1 MSKMESK
8 RRENNWQAGQ
18 SGNAAGRPVES
29 PEQKEA
35 KKKLSKLRATEKK
48 LLNLN
53 PKALRVIS
61 ASLDGESL
69 DGKEID
75 KEQVAT
81 AKWIVNTTITVSK
94 AAMSEEIAILGVKD
108 VSAQNELE
116 ERQAEDGIE
125 DSTPRFSMTMLA
137 EAETVS
143 LQ

>member
-8 RRENNWQAGQ
+8 RRDNNWQSGQ
-18 SGNAAGRPVES
+18 SGNLAGRPVSS
-29 PEQKEA
+29 PEEKEA

-61 ASLDGESL
+61 ASLDG
-69 DGKEID
+69 KEVD

-116 ERQAEDGIE
+116 ERQAEE
-125 DSTPRFSMTMLA
+125 DETPRVSMTMLA

>member
-8 RRENNWQAGQ
+8 RRDNNWQSGQ
-18 SGNAAGRPVES
+18 SGNLAGRPVSS
-29 PEQKEA
+29 PEEKEA

-61 ASLDGESL
+61 ASLDG
-69 DGKEID
+69 KEVD

-116 ERQAEDGIE
+116 ERQAEE
-125 DSTPRFSMTMLA
+125 DETPRFSMTMLA

>member
-1 MSKMESK
+1 MPKMESK
-8 RRENNWQAGQ
+8 RRDNNWQAGS
-18 SGNAAGRPVES
+18 SGNLLGRTPET

-53 PKALRVIS
+53 PKALRVIG
-61 ASLDGESL
+61 ASLDGE
-69 DGKEID
+69 EVD

-81 AKWIVNTTITVSK
+81 AKWVVTTTIAVSK

-116 ERQAEDGIE
+116 ERQAEE
-125 DSTPRFSMTMLA
+125 EETPRFSMTMLA
-137 EAETVS
+137 EAETIS